1 MKNSKYQA
9 DSGESNYFQPFDKMK
24 LISAAELAKL
34 NARTRKKHW
43 GEPIQ
48 SNQIGMLFGPR
59 GHGKTWVALGI
70 AVSMSTGVDFLDK
83 KPRKARKV
91 IYMDG
96 ERDSRH
102 SQEPHHCIVQK
113 SEY

>member
-70 AVSMSTGVDFLDK
+70 AVSMSGVVAQMPVAAEVGSGD
-83 KPRKARKV
+83 
-91 IYMDG
+91 
-96 ERDSRH
+96 ERDELGSG
-102 SQEPHHCIVQK
+102 
-113 SEY
+113 